1 VIWEIRVPRAL
12 TALLVGAGLGAAG
25 ACLQGLFRNPLAD
38 PGLIGVSSGGAIGAI
53 TGIALGGLLPLGGGW
68 LAGWQVPLLA
78 MLGSVL
84 TTLLVYRIARIAGR
98 THVSTLLLAGVA
110 VNALAGALVGA
121 VLYVSDNDALRRFTF
136 WTLGGLHTA
145 GWRQLAILGSCTIIP
160 LLLLPRYR
168 GALNAFLLGEA
179 EAYHLGFAT
188 QRIKRLVILLSAV
201 MVGVGVAFCGLIG
214 FVGLVV
220 PHMVRLLSGPDYRRL
235 LPASMLGGAL
245 LLLLADLLARTINAP
260 GEVPIGVVTSL
271 LGAPFFL
278 YLIHRRKKDMGG

>member
-1 VIWEIRVPRAL
+1 
-12 TALLVGAGLGAAG
+12 
-25 ACLQGLFRNPLAD
+25 
-38 PGLIGVSSGGAIGAI
+38 
-53 TGIALGGLLPLGGGW
+53 
-68 LAGWQVPLLA
+68 
-78 MLGSVL
+78 
-84 TTLLVYRIARIAGR
+84 
-98 THVSTLLLAGVA
+98 
-110 VNALAGALVGA
+110 
-121 VLYVSDNDALRRFTF
+121 
-136 WTLGGLHTA
+136 LGGLHTA
-145 GWRQLAILGSCTIIP
+145 GWRQLAVLGSCTIIP

-278 YLIHRRKKDMGG
+278 YLIHRRKKDMGV